1 MKKNIIL
8 KNLLIFVISLICYLL
23 IISTLNYSEILSIKA
38 ISIISFIFL
47 ILLFLSSGFLI
58 AQKIDSK
65 GYISGL
71 IIGGINFTILFLI
84 SIVLNCD
91 LSLSY
96 LLYLLILLL
105 SSTMGGMFGINIK
118 KSKK

>member
-1 MKKNIIL
+1 MKKNIIF
-8 KNLLIFVISLICYLL
+8 KNLLIFVLSLFSYLL
-23 IISTLNYSEILSIKA
+23 IISTLNYFEILSIKT
-38 ISIISFIFL
+38 ISIISFVFL
-47 ILLFLSSGFLI
+47 IFLFLSSGFLI
-58 AQKIDSK
+58 AQKIDSR

-71 IIGGINFTILFLI
+71 IIGGINFILLFLI
-84 SIVLNCD
+84 SIILNCE